1 MDTISIAKLVL
12 RRSFYDIL
20 NFMLLDPI
28 IIIKAVGVIG
38 IILIVFAETGLFF
51 GFFFPGDSLLFTAG
65 IFASQGYFSIEV
77 LLIGCI
83 LAAILGDSV
92 GYWSGKKYGRKL
104 FDRDAGFFFKKK
116 RLYDAEIF
124 YEKHGKSTIIIARF
138 IPIIR
143 TFAPIVAGI
152 GKMHYPTFISY
163 NIFGGVFW
171 VSGMLLLGYFLG
183 SLIPNPDVYVVP
195 VAFLIIVLS
204 FLPII
209 VKMIRYKFKKHM

>member
-1 MDTISIAKLVL
+1 MP
-12 RRSFYDIL
+12 
-20 NFMLLDPI
+20 DPI
-28 IIIKAVGVIG
+28 VLIKAVGVIG
-38 IILIVFAETGLFF
+38 VILIVFAETGLFF

-83 LAAILGDSV
+83 IAAILGDSV

-104 FDRDAGFFFKKK
+104 FDRDSGFFFKKK

-124 YEKHGKSTIIIARF
+124 YEKHGKSTILIARF
-138 IPIIR
+138 VPIIR

-152 GKMHYPTFISY
+152 GKMSYLSFISY
-163 NIFGGVFW
+163 NIFGGIFW

-183 SLIPNPDVYVVP
+183 GVIPNPDTYIIP
-195 VAFLIIVLS
+195 ISFLIIVLS
-204 FLPII
+204 FLPITI
-209 VKMIRYKFKKHM
+209 KMIRFKLERPH

>member
-1 MDTISIAKLVL
+1 M
-12 RRSFYDIL
+12 
-20 NFMLLDPI
+20 LDPI
-28 IIIKAVGVIG
+28 FIIKTLGVIG

-65 IFASQGYFSIEV
+65 IFASQGFLGLGF

-83 LAAILGDSV
+83 IASILGDSV

-116 RLYDAEIF
+116 RLHDAETF

-138 IPIIR
+138 VPVVR

-152 GKMHYPTFISY
+152 GNMKYSSFISY
-163 NIFGGVFW
+163 NIFGGIFW
-171 VSGMLLLGYFLG
+171 VSSLVLLGYFLG
-183 SLIPNPDVYVVP
+183 GLIPNPDVYIVP
-195 VAFLIIVLS
+195 IAILIIVLS
-204 FLPII
+204 FIPII
-209 VKMIRYKFKKHM
+209 IKTIQFKSNKN

>member
-1 MDTISIAKLVL
+1 MANQYLLFLRKKLTQGVKL
-12 RRSFYDIL
+12 I
-20 NFMLLDPI
+20 NNMLLDPI
-28 IIIKAVGVIG
+28 ILIKAVGIIG

-65 IFASQGYFSIEV
+65 IFASQGVYNIWV
-77 LLIGCI
+77 LLVCCI
-83 LAAILGDSV
+83 IAAILGDSV
-92 GYWSGKKYGRKL
+92 GYWSGKKYGRQL

-152 GKMHYPTFISY
+152 GKMKYSSFVSY
-163 NIFGGVFW
+163 NIFGGIVW
-171 VSGMLLLGYFLG
+171 VSSLLLLGYFLG
-183 SLIPNPDVYVVP
+183 GVIPDPDKYIIP
-195 VAFLIIVLS
+195 IAFLIIVIS
-204 FLPII
+204 FLPI
-209 VKMIRYKFKKHM
+209 VVRMISIKFNK

>member
-1 MDTISIAKLVL
+1 M
-12 RRSFYDIL
+12 
-20 NFMLLDPI
+20 LDPI
-28 IIIKAVGVIG
+28 VIIKAVGIIG

-65 IFASQGYFSIEV
+65 IFASQGYLSIEI

-83 LAAILGDSV
+83 VAAILGDSV
-92 GYWSGKKYGRKL
+92 GYWSGKKYGRQL

-138 IPIIR
+138 VPIIR

-152 GKMHYPTFISY
+152 GRMKYPVFISY

-171 VSGMLLLGYFLG
+171 VSSMLLLGYFLG
-183 SLIPNPDVYVVP
+183 GIIPNPDVYIIP
-195 VAFLIIVLS
+195 IAFVIIVLS
-204 FLPII
+204 FLPIVI
-209 VKMIRYKFKKHM
+209 KMIRFKLNKLP

>member
-1 MDTISIAKLVL
+1 MI
-12 RRSFYDIL
+12 
-20 NFMLLDPI
+20 LDPI
-28 IIIKAVGVIG
+28 LIIKAVGVIG

-51 GFFFPGDSLLFTAG
+51 GFFLPGDSLIFTAG
-65 IFASQGYFSIEV
+65 IFASQGFFSIEI

-83 LAAILGDSV
+83 IAAILGDSV

-104 FDRDAGFFFKKK
+104 FDRDSGFFFKKQ

-138 IPIIR
+138 VPIIR

-152 GKMHYPTFISY
+152 GSMSYPTFISY
-163 NIFGGVFW
+163 NIFGGIFW

-183 SLIPNPDVYVVP
+183 GLIPNPDTYIIPIALV
-195 VAFLIIVLS
+195 IVLLS
-204 FLPII
+204 FIPII
-209 VKMIRYKFKKHM
+209 LKIVKQGFANKK